1 MQNKHLR
8 ALCECAIFVAAAI
21 ALSYLKIPIGLSFG
35 GFGGSGGIGGTGGAT
50 PPAQQDWSTP
60 GGSGSSSMVDSATS
74 RRDAYDQQIQ
84 DYINQLQQMQ
94 GQKTPTAADQ
104 SDYIRQM
111 YEQQLAANKAQ
122 LESDYNQN
130 VSNLAGEE
138 SKVGSNYYEQRRQ
151 TQANADRAQAN
162 YNEVANASGLNTGA
176 ASQAALAQ
184 NSAYQRDM
192 GALRTSQAE
201 AMAEA
206 DRGIAE
212 LERQYQANVSS
223 AIADNDYQRAQA
235 LLNEYNN
242 GYTRDL
248 NTAKTLA
255 AYGDFSGYAGLYGQD
270 TANNMAAL
278 WKAQNP
284 ELAYNTGRMSAEEYR
299 AITGKYPA
307 GYTPAYTPGYNP
319 TPKPTPEPEPG
330 TGNQTGVDP
339 RGMSA
344 IMQMTRNAANKDSL
358 GTMFNQVAD
367 SGALD
372 RMSDAQYALYKQALA
387 EAQNRLR

>member
-1 MQNKHLR
+1 MATFEEQYRKY
-8 ALCECAIFVAAAI
+8 
-21 ALSYLKIPIGLSFG
+21 ST
-35 GFGGSGGIGGTGGAT
+35 SG
-50 PPAQQDWSTP
+50 
-60 GGSGSSSMVDSATS
+60 
-74 RRDAYDQQIQ
+74 
-84 DYINQLQQMQ
+84 Q
-94 GQKTPTAADQ
+94 GQAINDLYDAKKQ
-104 SDYIRQM
+104 S
-111 YEQQLAANKAQ
+111 QLTQ
-122 LESDYNQN
+122 LESAYQASRAEAEAARDKLPGQYQ
-130 VSNLAGEE
+130 
-138 SKVGSNYYEQRRQ
+138 Q
-151 TQANADRAQAN
+151 QANDLAAQYERNRRNFNLQA
-162 YNEVANASGLNTGA
+162 EASGLNTGT

-192 GALRTSQAE
+192 GNLRTSQAE
-201 AMAEA
+201 AMTEA

-284 ELAYNTGRMSAEEYR
+284 DLAYNTGRMSAEEYK

-307 GYTPAYTPGYNP
+307 GYTAPVRYSYRPVTATGENEIPDTGLTEPTMADYTKMLEDERAAAARAISGATSQADMLARQSGYQRGDPGYEAFVQTYLSGNPAY
-319 TPKPTPEPEPG
+319 
-330 TGNQTGVDP
+330 
-339 RGMSA
+339 
-344 IMQMTRNAANKDSL
+344 
-358 GTMFNQVAD
+358 
-367 SGALD
+367 
-372 RMSDAQYALYKQALA
+372 AQAKAKQAELDSAYYSGTTKGQQTQAQSSALTAAQEAKSAAQA
-387 EAQNRLR
+387 EAAQKKKIDDFWDSFSKVINNSANVGWYGGV

>member
-1 MQNKHLR
+1 MSTFEEQYKKYSTSGQGQ
-8 ALCECAIFVAAAI
+8 AINDMYDA
-21 ALSYLKIPIGLSFG
+21 K
-35 GFGGSGGIGGTGGAT
+35 
-50 PPAQQDWSTP
+50 QQS
-60 GGSGSSSMVDSATS
+60 
-74 RRDAYDQQIQ
+74 
-84 DYINQLQQMQ
+84 QLQQLENAYQ
-94 GQKTPTAADQ
+94 ASRSEAEAARDKLPGQ
-104 SDYIRQM
+104 Y
-111 YEQQLAANKAQ
+111 QQ
-122 LESDYNQN
+122 
-130 VSNLAGEE
+130 
-138 SKVGSNYYEQRRQ
+138 
-151 TQANADRAQAN
+151 QANDLSAQYERNRRNFNMQA
-162 YNEVANASGLNTGA
+162 AGAGLNSGT

-192 GALRTSQAE
+192 GALRTAQAD
-201 AMAEA
+201 AMTEA

-284 ELAYNTGRMSAEEYR
+284 DLAYNTGRMSAEEYK

-307 GYTPAYTPGYNP
+307 GYTPAYTPRYNP
-319 TPKPTPEPEPG
+319 TPTPTPEPEPG
-330 TGNQTGVDP
+330 TGNQTGVDT
-339 RGMSA
+339 RGMSS
-344 IMQMTRNAANKDSL
+344 IMSMTRNATNADSL
-358 GTMFNQVAD
+358 YTTVNQVAA
-367 SGALD
+367 SGALE
-372 RMSDAQYALYKQALA
+372 RMSDAQFELYKQALA

>member
-1 MQNKHLR
+1 MATFEEQYRKY
-8 ALCECAIFVAAAI
+8 
-21 ALSYLKIPIGLSFG
+21 ST
-35 GFGGSGGIGGTGGAT
+35 SG
-50 PPAQQDWSTP
+50 
-60 GGSGSSSMVDSATS
+60 
-74 RRDAYDQQIQ
+74 
-84 DYINQLQQMQ
+84 Q
-94 GQKTPTAADQ
+94 GQAINDLYDAKKQ
-104 SDYIRQM
+104 S
-111 YEQQLAANKAQ
+111 QLTQ
-122 LESDYNQN
+122 LESAYQASRAEAEAARDKLPVQYQ
-130 VSNLAGEE
+130 
-138 SKVGSNYYEQRRQ
+138 Q
-151 TQANADRAQAN
+151 QANDLATQYERNRRNFNLQA
-162 YNEVANASGLNTGA
+162 EASGLNTGT

-192 GALRTSQAE
+192 GNLRTAQAD
-201 AMAEA
+201 AMTEA

-284 ELAYNTGRMSAEEYR
+284 DLAYNTRRMTAEEYK

-307 GYTPAYTPGYNP
+307 GYTPSYTPRYNHTP
-319 TPKPTPEPEPG
+319 TPPPG
-330 TGNQTGVDP
+330 TGGVPLSRIDP
-339 RGMSA
+339 NDISTLPEAARQIQVKGLMDTLYQGDASARANALNYVNANAAKFTDDELINIASA
-344 IMQMTRNAANKDSL
+344 IRRSNT
-358 GTMFNQVAD
+358 
-367 SGALD
+367 
-372 RMSDAQYALYKQALA
+372 QYGGY
-387 EAQNRLR
+387 NR

>member
-1 MQNKHLR
+1 MATFEEQYRKY
-8 ALCECAIFVAAAI
+8 
-21 ALSYLKIPIGLSFG
+21 ST
-35 GFGGSGGIGGTGGAT
+35 SG
-50 PPAQQDWSTP
+50 
-60 GGSGSSSMVDSATS
+60 
-74 RRDAYDQQIQ
+74 
-84 DYINQLQQMQ
+84 Q
-94 GQKTPTAADQ
+94 GQAINDLYDAKKQ
-104 SDYIRQM
+104 S
-111 YEQQLAANKAQ
+111 QLTQ
-122 LESDYNQN
+122 LESAYQ
-130 VSNLAGEE
+130 E
-138 SKVGSNYYEQRRQ
+138 SRAEAEAARDKLPGQYRQ
-151 TQANADRAQAN
+151 QANDLAAQYERNRRNFNLQA
-162 YNEVANASGLNTGA
+162 EATGLNTGA

-192 GALRTSQAE
+192 GNLRTAQAD
-201 AMAEA
+201 AMTEA

-284 ELAYNTGRMSAEEYR
+284 ELAYNTGRMTAEEYK

-307 GYTPAYTPGYNP
+307 GYTAPVRYSYRPVTPTGENEITDTGLTEPTMADYTKMLEDERAAAARAINGATSQADMLARQSGYQRGDPGYEAFVQTYLSGNPAY
-319 TPKPTPEPEPG
+319 
-330 TGNQTGVDP
+330 
-339 RGMSA
+339 
-344 IMQMTRNAANKDSL
+344 
-358 GTMFNQVAD
+358 
-367 SGALD
+367 
-372 RMSDAQYALYKQALA
+372 AQAKAKQAELDSAYYSGTTKGQQTQAQSSALTAAQEAKRAAQA
-387 EAQNRLR
+387 EAARKKKIDDFWGSLSEVINNSANVGWYGGV

>member
-1 MQNKHLR
+1 MATFEEEYKKY
-8 ALCECAIFVAAAI
+8 
-21 ALSYLKIPIGLSFG
+21 ST
-35 GFGGSGGIGGTGGAT
+35 SG
-50 PPAQQDWSTP
+50 
-60 GGSGSSSMVDSATS
+60 
-74 RRDAYDQQIQ
+74 
-84 DYINQLQQMQ
+84 Q
-94 GQKTPTAADQ
+94 GQAINDLYDAKKQ
-104 SDYIRQM
+104 S
-111 YEQQLAANKAQ
+111 QLTQ
-122 LESDYNQN
+122 LESAYQ
-130 VSNLAGEE
+130 A
-138 SKVGSNYYEQRRQ
+138 SKSEAEAARDKLPGQYQQ
-151 TQANADRAQAN
+151 QANDLAAQYERNRRNFNLQA
-162 YNEVANASGLNTGA
+162 EASGLNTGA

-192 GALRTSQAE
+192 GNLRTSQAE
-201 AMAEA
+201 AMTEA

-284 ELAYNTGRMSAEEYR
+284 DLAYNTGRMSAEEYK

-307 GYTPAYTPGYNP
+307 GYTAPVRYRYSPVTANGENEITDTGLTEPTMADYTKMLEDERAAAARAINGATSQADMLARQSGYQRGDPGYEAFVQTYLSGNPAY
-319 TPKPTPEPEPG
+319 
-330 TGNQTGVDP
+330 
-339 RGMSA
+339 
-344 IMQMTRNAANKDSL
+344 
-358 GTMFNQVAD
+358 
-367 SGALD
+367 
-372 RMSDAQYALYKQALA
+372 AQAKAKQAELDSAYYSGTTKGQQTQAQSNALTAAQEAKSAAQA
-387 EAQNRLR
+387 EAAQKKKIDNFWDSFSKVINNSANVGWYGGV

>member
-1 MQNKHLR
+1 MATFEEQYRKY
-8 ALCECAIFVAAAI
+8 
-21 ALSYLKIPIGLSFG
+21 ST
-35 GFGGSGGIGGTGGAT
+35 SG
-50 PPAQQDWSTP
+50 
-60 GGSGSSSMVDSATS
+60 
-74 RRDAYDQQIQ
+74 
-84 DYINQLQQMQ
+84 Q
-94 GQKTPTAADQ
+94 GQAINDLYDAKKQ
-104 SDYIRQM
+104 S
-111 YEQQLAANKAQ
+111 QLTQ
-122 LESDYNQN
+122 LESAYQASRAEAEAARDKLPGQYQ
-130 VSNLAGEE
+130 
-138 SKVGSNYYEQRRQ
+138 Q
-151 TQANADRAQAN
+151 QANDLSAQYERNRRNFNLQAG
-162 YNEVANASGLNTGA
+162 ASGLNSGT

-192 GALRTSQAE
+192 GALRTAQAD
-201 AMAEA
+201 AMTEA

-284 ELAYNTGRMSAEEYR
+284 DLAYNTGRMSAEEYK
-299 AITGKYPA
+299 AITGKYPS
-307 GYTPAYTPGYNP
+307 GYTPPYTPGYNP
-319 TPKPTPEPEPG
+319 TPTPTPEPEPG

-339 RGMSA
+339 RGMSS
-344 IMQMTRNAANKDSL
+344 IMSMTRNATNADSL
-358 GTMFNQVAD
+358 YTTVNQVAA

-387 EAQNRLR
+387 EAYSRLR

>member
-1 MQNKHLR
+1 MATFEEQYRKY
-8 ALCECAIFVAAAI
+8 
-21 ALSYLKIPIGLSFG
+21 ST
-35 GFGGSGGIGGTGGAT
+35 SG
-50 PPAQQDWSTP
+50 
-60 GGSGSSSMVDSATS
+60 
-74 RRDAYDQQIQ
+74 
-84 DYINQLQQMQ
+84 Q
-94 GQKTPTAADQ
+94 GQAINDLYDAKKQ
-104 SDYIRQM
+104 S
-111 YEQQLAANKAQ
+111 QLTQ
-122 LESDYNQN
+122 LESAYQ
-130 VSNLAGEE
+130 A
-138 SKVGSNYYEQRRQ
+138 SKSEAEAARDKLPGQYQQ
-151 TQANADRAQAN
+151 QANDLAAQYERNRRNFNLQA
-162 YNEVANASGLNTGA
+162 EASGLNTGA

-192 GALRTSQAE
+192 GNLRTAQAD
-201 AMAEA
+201 AMTEA

-284 ELAYNTGRMSAEEYR
+284 DLAYNTGRMSAEEYR

-319 TPKPTPEPEPG
+319 TPTPTPTPG
-330 TGNQTGVDP
+330 TGGGPLSGIDPNDISTLPEDARRIQVKGLMDTLYQGDASARANALNYVNANAAKFTDDELSNIASAINYNQTK
-339 RGMSA
+339 
-344 IMQMTRNAANKDSL
+344 MQY
-358 GTMFNQVAD
+358 G
-367 SGALD
+367 G
-372 RMSDAQYALYKQALA
+372 Y
-387 EAQNRLR
+387 NR

>member
-1 MQNKHLR
+1 MATFEEQYRKY
-8 ALCECAIFVAAAI
+8 
-21 ALSYLKIPIGLSFG
+21 ST
-35 GFGGSGGIGGTGGAT
+35 SG
-50 PPAQQDWSTP
+50 
-60 GGSGSSSMVDSATS
+60 
-74 RRDAYDQQIQ
+74 
-84 DYINQLQQMQ
+84 Q
-94 GQKTPTAADQ
+94 GQAINDLYDAKKQ
-104 SDYIRQM
+104 S
-111 YEQQLAANKAQ
+111 QLTQ
-122 LESDYNQN
+122 LESAYQ
-130 VSNLAGEE
+130 E
-138 SKVGSNYYEQRRQ
+138 SRAEAEAARDKLPGQYQQ
-151 TQANADRAQAN
+151 QANDLSAQYERNRRNFNIQA
-162 YNEVANASGLNTGA
+162 AGAGLNSGT

-192 GALRTSQAE
+192 GNLRTAQAD
-201 AMAEA
+201 AMTEA

-242 GYTRDL
+242 GYSRDL

-255 AYGDFSGYAGLYGQD
+255 AYGDFSGYAGLYGQE

-284 ELAYNTGRMSAEEYR
+284 ELAYNTGRMTAEEYK
-299 AITGKYPA
+299 AVTGKYPA
-307 GYTPAYTPGYNP
+307 GYQAPYTPGYNP
-319 TPKPTPEPEPG
+319 TPTPTPEPTPG
-330 TGNQTGVDP
+330 PENQTGVDS

-358 GTMFNQVAD
+358 YTMVNQVAD

>member
-1 MQNKHLR
+1 MATFEEQYRKYSTSGQGQ
-8 ALCECAIFVAAAI
+8 AIND
-21 ALSYLKIPIGLSFG
+21 LY
-35 GFGGSGGIGGTGGAT
+35 
-50 PPAQQDWSTP
+50 
-60 GGSGSSSMVDSATS
+60 
-74 RRDAYDQQIQ
+74 DAKKQS
-84 DYINQLQQMQ
+84 QLQQ
-94 GQKTPTAADQ
+94 
-104 SDYIRQM
+104 
-111 YEQQLAANKAQ
+111 
-122 LESDYNQN
+122 LESAYQDSRAEAEAARDKLPGQYQ
-130 VSNLAGEE
+130 
-138 SKVGSNYYEQRRQ
+138 Q
-151 TQANADRAQAN
+151 QANDLATQYERNRRNFNIQA
-162 YNEVANASGLNTGA
+162 AGAGLNSGT

-192 GALRTSQAE
+192 GALRTAQAD
-201 AMAEA
+201 AMTEA

-284 ELAYNTGRMSAEEYR
+284 DLAYNTGRMTAEEYK

-307 GYTPAYTPGYNP
+307 GYTPAYRPTYNP
-319 TPKPTPEPEPG
+319 TPTPEPAQG
-330 TGNQTGVDP
+330 TESQTGVDP
-339 RGMSA
+339 RGMSS
-344 IMQMTRNAANKDSL
+344 IMQMARNAANKDSL
-358 GTMFNQVAD
+358 YTMFNQVAD

-372 RMSDAQYALYKQALA
+372 RMSDDQYALYKQALA
-387 EAQNRLR
+387 EAHSRLR

>member
-1 MQNKHLR
+1 MATFEEQYRKY
-8 ALCECAIFVAAAI
+8 
-21 ALSYLKIPIGLSFG
+21 ST
-35 GFGGSGGIGGTGGAT
+35 SG
-50 PPAQQDWSTP
+50 
-60 GGSGSSSMVDSATS
+60 
-74 RRDAYDQQIQ
+74 
-84 DYINQLQQMQ
+84 Q
-94 GQKTPTAADQ
+94 GQAINDMYDAKKQ
-104 SDYIRQM
+104 S
-111 YEQQLAANKAQ
+111 QLTQ
-122 LESDYNQN
+122 LESAYQASRAEAEAARDKLPGQY
-130 VSNLAGEE
+130 
-138 SKVGSNYYEQRRQ
+138 RQ
-151 TQANADRAQAN
+151 QANDLAAQYERNRRNFNLQA
-162 YNEVANASGLNTGA
+162 EASGLNTGA

-192 GALRTSQAE
+192 GNLRTAQAD
-201 AMAEA
+201 AMTEA

-248 NTAKTLA
+248 NTAKILA
-255 AYGDFSGYAGLYGQD
+255 SYGDFSGYAGLYGQD

-284 ELAYNTGRMSAEEYR
+284 ELAYNTGRMSAEEYK

-307 GYTPAYTPGYNP
+307 GYTPPYTPAYNP
-319 TPKPTPEPEPG
+319 TPTPTPEPTPG
-330 TGNQTGVDP
+330 TENQAGVDP

-358 GTMFNQVAD
+358 GTMFNQAAD

-387 EAQNRLR
+387 EAYSRLR

>member
-1 MQNKHLR
+1 MATFEEEYKKY
-8 ALCECAIFVAAAI
+8 
-21 ALSYLKIPIGLSFG
+21 ST
-35 GFGGSGGIGGTGGAT
+35 SG
-50 PPAQQDWSTP
+50 
-60 GGSGSSSMVDSATS
+60 
-74 RRDAYDQQIQ
+74 
-84 DYINQLQQMQ
+84 Q
-94 GQKTPTAADQ
+94 GQAINDLYDAKQQ
-104 SDYIRQM
+104 S
-111 YEQQLAANKAQ
+111 QLTQ
-122 LESDYNQN
+122 LESAYQ
-130 VSNLAGEE
+130 A
-138 SKVGSNYYEQRRQ
+138 SKSEAEAARDKLPGQYQQ
-151 TQANADRAQAN
+151 QANDLSAQYERNRRNFNLQA
-162 YNEVANASGLNTGA
+162 EASGLNTGA

-192 GALRTSQAE
+192 GNLRTAQAD
-201 AMAEA
+201 AMTEA

-284 ELAYNTGRMSAEEYR
+284 DLAYNTGRMSAEEYK

-319 TPKPTPEPEPG
+319 TPTPTPTPEPVPG
-330 TGNQTGVDP
+330 TENQTGVDP
-339 RGMSA
+339 RGMSS
-344 IMQMTRNAANKDSL
+344 IMQMTRNAANKDRL
-358 GTMFNQVAD
+358 YTMVNQVAAN
-367 SGALD
+367 GALD